1 MKAAARKLLVPLF
14 ARCAAGATKK
24 WMETSRA
31 TAITSFFSNCHGFMK
46 VGSQP
51 WRKRK
56 RSATE
61 DDDDELSEVRAD
73 DDPRR
78 KRRKREARA
87 GLFWAHADTPN
98 AVTAAAVVTRPLRW
112 LLGHMFTSERNARIY
127 QGGQEVREKLILAG
141 LGPPSGGFYM
151 GAFLKSGGFIDK
163 ARDALLD
170 LLESGVLCDEHLF
183 DLNGGEASVNALLTR
198 HRGIV
203 FRALSAFIGLIAEP
217 LLRDASFHG
226 LLRANEDSDGPRA

>member
-1 MKAAARKLLVPLF
+1 
-14 ARCAAGATKK
+14 
-24 WMETSRA
+24 METSRA
-31 TAITSFFSNCHGFMK
+31 TAITSFFSNCQGFMK
-46 VGSQP
+46 VDSQP

-78 KRRKREARA
+78 KRRKREALA

-98 AVTAAAVVTRPLRW
+98 AVTAAAVVTRPLRD
-112 LLGHMFTSERNARIY
+112 LLGHMITSERNARIY
-127 QGGQEVREKLILAG
+127 QGGQEVREKMILAG
-141 LGPPSGGFYM
+141 LGPPSVGSYM
-151 GAFLKSGGFIDK
+151 GAFLTSGGFIDK

-170 LLESGVLCDEHLF
+170 LLESGVLCDEHIF
-183 DLNGGEASVNALLTR
+183 ESNGGEARVNALLNR
-198 HRGIV
+198 HHGMV
-203 FRALSAFIGLIAEP
+203 FRVLAAFIERIAGP

-226 LLRANEDSDGPRA
+226 LLRANEDSDRPRAQA